1 MLWLWESCAWY
12 TTGMTPR
19 INEEIDRALSEQHG
33 FVQAEGTDGNVIV
46 MSMQV
51 YREMMGVGSDEEM
64 ADSLKTVDSA
74 MADIDA
80 GRTVPMDQVFQELD
94 EKYGVHS

>member
-1 MLWLWESCAWY
+1 MFWLWEFHSWY
-12 TTGMTPR
+12 TASMAPR
-19 INEEIDRALSEQHG
+19 INEEINQALSEQHG
-33 FVQAEGTDGNVIV
+33 FVQAEGTDGKVIV

-64 ADSLKTVDSA
+64 ADSLKTIDEA

-94 EKYGVHS
+94 DKYGVHS

>member
-1 MLWLWESCAWY
+1 
-12 TTGMTPR
+12 MTPR
-19 INEEIDRALSEQHG
+19 INEDINRALNERHG
-33 FVQAEGTDGNVIV
+33 FVQAEGTDGKVIV

-64 ADSLKTVDSA
+64 ADSLNAIEEA
-74 MADIDA
+74 MTDIDA
-80 GRTVPMDQVFQELD
+80 GRTVPMDDVFRELD